1 MGGKFVA
8 KAQEMREISLSASPR
23 QRLLPRTNIWQ
34 MENVSNVTN
43 KITFCS

>member
-1 MGGKFVA
+1 MCGSFVA

-23 QRLLPRTNIWQ
+23 QYLVPRTNIWQ

-43 KITFCS
+43 KIIFCS